1 LSDTRPESDVAGG
14 PSAATTTTE
23 GAPPPPAHWRTGLKE
38 GSTAW
43 TVVLVALFGLAVGA
57 AVVFLLNAVGILNIQ
72 VERGTWPVWFTS
84 PTTAVGKLTIMVFAV
99 VVFAAV
105 MTVVL
110 VAADRSKRLSNGLLA
125 AAFVGPA
132 ALMLGLGLLYPA
144 IKTIRGSF
152 FDRTSENFIGFDN
165 YVSILTGGGF
175 RDVLTNTAIWVILVP
190 IFATVI
196 GLIYA
201 VLVDRTR
208 FEGLA
213 KGLIFLPMAISLVGA
228 SIIWRFVY
236 EFRPDQE
243 GVNQIGLANQFLVW
257 LGFEP
262 YQFII
267 TPRLNT
273 VFLIVVMV
281 WIQTGFAMTLL
292 SAAIKNIPDDII
304 EAARLDGLAGMRMF
318 RYITVPSIRPALIV
332 VLVAITMTTLKAFDI
347 VYTMTGG
354 NFRTSVVANEFYFQS
369 FRQGQI
375 GVGATLAVVL
385 FILVIPVVIYQ
396 VRQLR
401 LAEEIR

>member
-1 LSDTRPESDVAGG
+1 VAGG

-243 GVNQIGLANQFLVW
+243 GVDQIGLANQLLVW